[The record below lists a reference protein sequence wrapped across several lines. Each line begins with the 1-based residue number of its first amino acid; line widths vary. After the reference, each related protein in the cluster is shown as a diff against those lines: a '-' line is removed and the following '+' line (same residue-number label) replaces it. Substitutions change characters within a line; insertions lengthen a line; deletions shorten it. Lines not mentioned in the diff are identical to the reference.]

1 MYDITII
8 NTLKV
13 AINFIRS
20 YVLILKKATLRSKTR
35 KDMLDLDKLD
45 KQFDELLSKW
55 TSKKLDEWISK
66 KDKEEQENKI

>member
-1 MYDITII
+1 
-8 NTLKV
+8 
-13 AINFIRS
+13 
-20 YVLILKKATLRSKTR
+20 
-35 KDMLDLDKLD
+35 MLDLDKLD